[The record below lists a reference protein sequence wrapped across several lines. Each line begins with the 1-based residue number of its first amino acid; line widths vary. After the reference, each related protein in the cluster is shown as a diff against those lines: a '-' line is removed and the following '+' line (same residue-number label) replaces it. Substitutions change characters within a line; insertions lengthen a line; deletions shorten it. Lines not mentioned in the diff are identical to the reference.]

1 MVTQTGKV
9 YTLEGEKLEIDNIL
23 RVSEGTN
30 HALFLTKEGTGYSIG
45 ANSNGQLGDGTTV
58 NKNSPVMIQNSTG
71 IQTLSEIKELKAGT
85 EYSMAIMKNGDTYTW
100 GSNEN
105 SKLGTEQDKYIVYP
119 KKKQKQISNI
129 RSSRTK
135 QHRNNRRTRIC
146 IHMGIRKIW
155 KPRK

>member
-58 NKNSPVMIQNSTG
+58 SKNSPTVIKTEKSNLTD
-71 IQTLSEIKELKAGT
+71 IKELK
-85 EYSMAIMKNGDTYTW
+85 
-100 GSNEN
+100 
-105 SKLGTEQDKYIVYP
+105 
-119 KKKQKQISNI
+119 
-129 RSSRTK
+129 SR
-135 QHRNNRRTRIC
+135 
-146 IHMGIRKIW
+146 IRKFNGNNEKWRHIYMGEATTTIN
-155 KPRK
+155 

>member
-58 NKNSPVMIQNSTG
+58 SKNSPTVIKTEKSNLTD
-71 IQTLSEIKELKAGT
+71 IKELKAGSGS
-85 EYSMAIMKNGDTYTW
+85 SMAIMKNGDTYTW
-100 GSNEN
+100 GSNN
-105 SKLGTEQDKYIVYP
+105 NNKLGTTATKTKYI
-119 KKKQKQISNI
+119 QLN
-129 RSSRTK
+129 
-135 QHRNNRRTRIC
+135 
-146 IHMGIRKIW
+146 
-155 KPRK
+155 